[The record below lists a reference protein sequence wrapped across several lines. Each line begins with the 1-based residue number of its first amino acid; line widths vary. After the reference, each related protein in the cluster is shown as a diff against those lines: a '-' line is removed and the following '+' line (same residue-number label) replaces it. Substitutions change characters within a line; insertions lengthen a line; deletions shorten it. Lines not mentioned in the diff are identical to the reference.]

1 MPHTF
6 TLNWIDWVT
15 LALVL
20 VSVLR
25 GARFGAPA
33 SLLDLAALIATFLA
47 ATLYYPL
54 GAGYLSGIRVLSPS
68 WQSFVAFLLIWMGLY
83 LPLGMLIRWAL
94 SRATFP
100 ASGLIGAVLGI
111 ARGLVLAAALLVLV
125 LATPFRSVIAEDAHH
140 SQIAPYLLQGN
151 ARFQRLLL
159 TKLPIGMRI
168 PRIGP
173 GGTMF

>member
-6 TLNWIDWVT
+6 TLNWIDWLT
-15 LALVL
+15 LAIVL
-20 VSVLR
+20 VSILR

-33 SLLDLAALIATFLA
+33 GLLDLAGLIATFLT
-47 ATLYYPL
+47 ATIYYPL
-54 GAGYLSGIRVLSPS
+54 GAGYLSGIPVLSPS

-94 SRATFP
+94 SRVAFP
-100 ASGLIGAVLGI
+100 ASGLLGGLLGI
-111 ARGLVLAAALLVLV
+111 ARGLVLASALLVLM
-125 LATPFRSVIAEDAHH
+125 LASPFRSVIAADAHH
-140 SQIAPYLLQGN
+140 SQVAPYLLRGN
-151 ARFQRLLL
+151 AGFQRLLL
-159 TKLPIGMRI
+159 SKLPTGMRV